1 MTSNNSSSK
10 YLELIAF
17 RVGNL
22 SCALPIS
29 EIQEII
35 DLPSITRVPMP
46 QPEIEGLVNL
56 RGSIVTIIDM
66 RVRCGFEPLPR
77 DRHSRIIATE
87 LQGELMGLMVEEVE
101 DSISA
106 PLSEIIATP
115 GNIKGIE
122 AEIFRAVYKKD
133 DKLIGILGLE
143 STLLGAAA

>member
-1 MTSNNSSSK
+1 MTSNNASSK

-46 QPEIEGLVNL
+46 QSEIEGLVNL

-66 RVRCGFEPLPR
+66 RVR
-77 DRHSRIIATE
+77 
-87 LQGELMGLMVEEVE
+87 
-101 DSISA
+101 
-106 PLSEIIATP
+106 
-115 GNIKGIE
+115 
-122 AEIFRAVYKKD
+122 
-133 DKLIGILGLE
+133 
-143 STLLGAAA
+143 